1 MQLIRRQMILNV
13 DPLPDF
19 DMNTLCISERGMVS
33 VLEDCVER
41 LVVDVKDVIQNLL
54 RMKCYQLKTVEDI
67 QDEKMQTKFANRL
80 LKMKTRGYDIMM

>member
-33 VLEDCVER
+33 VLEDCVEC